1 VVLRRTGERK
11 AAAVKSAVNSEAE
24 KKVEMIPARR
34 SSSSRS
40 RSTTTTTTTMG
51 GEPKPSSTMLLARVA
66 AERPLQVKILSCRPG
81 AAQPSIDA
89 RAETR

>member
-40 RSTTTTTTTMG
+40 RSTTTTTTMG

-66 AERPLQVKILSCRPG
+66 AERPLQVKILACRPG

>member
-40 RSTTTTTTTMG
+40 RSTTTTTTMG

>member
-40 RSTTTTTTTMG
+40 RSTTTTTTMG
-51 GEPKPSSTMLLARVA
+51 GELKPSSTMLLARVA

>member
-40 RSTTTTTTTMG
+40 RSTTTTTMG
-51 GEPKPSSTMLLARVA
+51 GELKPSSTMLLARVA
-66 AERPLQVKILSCRPG
+66 AERPLQVKILACRPG